1 MLAKRIFLQKTHKQT
16 SKKKKATKNSSC
28 FSHKKQRKQIS
39 KYNNQSKQ
47 QTNGSYGMK
56 RTEVS
61 SNVDSSQIKLF
72 PCCPC
77 GHAYLK
83 CEDKV
88 E

>member
-1 MLAKRIFLQKTHKQT
+1 MPRSNQAKKKQQKT
-16 SKKKKATKNSSC
+16 SSG
-28 FSHKKQRKQIS
+28 FSHEKQRKQTS

-47 QTNGSYGMK
+47 QTDGSYGMK
-56 RTEVS
+56 RTQVS
-61 SNVDSSQIKLF
+61 SNVDSSLVKLF

-83 CEDKV
+83 GECKV